1 MRIFILPALALTLTA
16 CASTPKTDMLTQGL
30 DQSAMQSVV
39 PDKAMRQ
46 SSDPVCAQ
54 FYVNAQN
61 YIHAA
66 NTPSQGSRFMTNVG
80 VSVLSAVV
88 GSGVGAGI
96 GSQVGRVAVQS
107 AASQAI
113 YQGSGI
119 ALQELSKDSTSEAK
133 VIETAAQLRCPVALK
148 AG

>member
-1 MRIFILPALALTLTA
+1 MRNIILPALALTLAA
-16 CASTPKTDMLTQGL
+16 CASTPKTDLLTKGL
-30 DQSAMQSVV
+30 DQSAMQSVSPV
-39 PDKAMRQ
+39 NGLRAA
-46 SSDPVCAQ
+46 SDPVCVQ
-54 FYVNAQN
+54 FYTNAQN
-61 YIHAA
+61 YIQAA
-66 NTPSQGSRFMTNVG
+66 NTPSQGSRLLANVG

-119 ALQELSKDSTSEAK
+119 ALQELSKDSTAEAK
-133 VIETAAQLRCPVALK
+133 VIEVAENLRCPVALK
-148 AG
+148 AT